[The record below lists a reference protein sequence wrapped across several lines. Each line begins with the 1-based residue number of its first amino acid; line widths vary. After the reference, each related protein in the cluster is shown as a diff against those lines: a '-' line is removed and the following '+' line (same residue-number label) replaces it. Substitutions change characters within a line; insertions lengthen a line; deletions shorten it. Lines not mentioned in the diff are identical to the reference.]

1 MDNQTTEFTLESSG
15 TPNTSL
21 VAVDQGDNF
30 TTVVSELVS
39 TLANIPTTVA
49 TSLRTREMMNETVV
63 PDTVELTTT
72 MVHITSIAEMN
83 LTTPGLRSNP
93 RLNV

>member
-39 TLANIPTTVA
+39 TFANIPLATTVA
-49 TSLRTREMMNETVV
+49 TTREMMNETVV
-63 PDTVELTTT
+63 PDTVELITT
-72 MVHITSIAEMN
+72 MVNITSIAEMN

>member
-39 TLANIPTTVA
+39 TFANIPLATTVA
-49 TSLRTREMMNETVV
+49 TTREMMNETVV
-63 PDTVELTTT
+63 PDRVELTTT
-72 MVHITSIAEMN
+72 MVNITSIAEMN

>member
-39 TLANIPTTVA
+39 TFANIPLATTVA
-49 TSLRTREMMNETVV
+49 TTREMMNETVV

-72 MVHITSIAEMN
+72 MVNITSIAEMN